1 MLKDDKVGI
10 VWARYDPMDEFGHFD
25 GKKFTFDD
33 KAYDVEQEAS
43 SDAGANVDHMLAY
56 GVWGAHPGGPVSQ
69 FQPFVLN
76 PKTKRWTLRRRN
88 DYYFPIMR
96 KIASRNCASNKTT
109 MLSVFDGCE
118 LRGIASRFSPW
129 VVNDEGVSSFYE
141 PAADEFTASFLQD
154 CILELRG
161 YDLIIDFNEPESQA
175 FPDFFRRVVMP
186 VVEETKWPLR
196 RLTYGA
202 TTKPRIKP
210 SIQDKVRAIVL
221 KEWGRAADRTI
232 IRADHGFPHKESLA
246 ALEPYNTDLYSVDG
260 TYLPPGPGASPC
272 DVRPGKGARPSPAAL
287 RRVALAILKAHP
299 AAVAGRAPLV
309 FLEYLPAGFSTG
321 NIACWMA
328 ALRAFSAAY
337 FATFGVWP
345 SNYGKYPAK

>member
-10 VWARYDPMDEFGHFD
+10 IWGRYAPMDEFGRFD
-25 GKKFTFDD
+25 GKKFIFDD
-33 KAYDVEQEAS
+33 KRYDVEQEAS

-76 PKTKRWTLRRRN
+76 LKTGRWTLRKRN

-96 KIASRNCASNKTT
+96 RIASRNRASNKTT

-141 PAADEFTASFLQD
+141 PAADDFTAPFLQD
-154 CILELRG
+154 CWSELKD
-161 YDLIIDFNEPESQA
+161 YDLIIDFNEPENRA
-175 FPDFFRRVVMP
+175 FPAFFKRVVLP
-186 VVEETKWPLR
+186 FIETSKIPLK

-210 SIQDKVRAIVL
+210 SIQDQVRAIVL
-221 KEWGRAADRTI
+221 KEYGRAADRTI
-232 IRADHGFPHKESLA
+232 IRPDHGFPHKESLA
-246 ALEPYNTDLYSVDG
+246 ALEPYNTDLYSDDG
-260 TYLPPGPGASPC
+260 CYLPPGLTASIC
-272 DVRPGKGARPSPAAL
+272 DVRPGKGARPSA
-287 RRVALAILKAHP
+287 RTWGKVSLAILKLHP
-299 AAVAGRAPLV
+299 IMAGVRGPLV
-309 FLEYLPAGFSTG
+309 YFEHLPAGFSIG
-321 NIACWMA
+321 DLLCWLAPIMA
-328 ALRAFSAAY
+328 ISASYRAR
-337 FATFGVWP
+337 FGCWP
-345 SNYGKYPAK
+345 SNYGKHR

>member
-154 CILELRG
+154 CWSELNG
-161 YDLIIDFNEPESQA
+161 YDLIIDFNEPENSA
-175 FPDFFRRVVMP
+175 FPAFFKRVVLP
-186 VVEETKWPLR
+186 FIETSKVPLK

-202 TTKPRIKP
+202 TTKPRVKP
-210 SIQDKVRAIVL
+210 SIQDQVRAIVL
-221 KEWGRAADRTI
+221 KEYGRAADRTI
-232 IRADHGFPHKESLA
+232 IRPDHGFPHKESLA

-260 TYLPPGPGASPC
+260 TYLPPGPGASAC
-272 DVRPGKGARPSPAAL
+272 DIRPGKGARPSPAAL
-287 RRVALAILKAHP
+287 RRVALMILKAHP
-299 AAVAGRAPLV
+299 VAVAGRAPLV

-321 NIACWMA
+321 NLICWMA

-337 FATFGVWP
+337 RARFGIWP
-345 SNYGKYPAK
+345 SNYGKHP